1 MIYLSTGGFN
11 FLSGAEVAAHFVE
24 NKITNIELSGGTSNT
39 KQIEKLL
46 PLNSNCNFQIHNY
59 FPPPQEAF
67 VFNLA
72 SEDELIFTK
81 SVNHAHRAIDLAE
94 KLGSKFYS
102 FHAGFLMDPDINDLG
117 KQFTKGK
124 LNKRE
129 SAIEVF
135 VDRVNQI
142 SSYAKEKGIM
152 ILLENNV
159 ISNANLNHFGTNP
172 FLMTDHLEALQ
183 IMNST
188 DDNVGL
194 LVDVAHLKV
203 SSYSEKFCKYEYLK
217 STSDFTFA
225 YHLSDNDGKSDT
237 NEEVGTD
244 SWFWSEV
251 RKDLNYYT
259 LEVYNQNLKA
269 LAQQIKLTEKMLSF
283 S

>member
-1 MIYLSTGGFN
+1 MIYLSTGGFSLLN
-11 FLSGAEVAAHFVE
+11 GYETSKLFAE
-24 NKITNIELSGGTSNT
+24 NNITNIELSGGTQDVGQSD
-39 KQIEKLL
+39 KLL
-46 PLNSNCNFQIHNY
+46 SLNSVCNFQIHNY
-59 FPPPQEAF
+59 FPPPQEPF

-72 SEDELIFTK
+72 SEDELISAK
-81 SVNHAHRAIDLAE
+81 SFHHAHTAIDLAE

-102 FHAGFLMDPDINDLG
+102 FHAGFLIDPDVNDLG
-117 KQFTKGK
+117 KQFNKGK
-124 LNKRE
+124 LYKRE

-135 VDRVNQI
+135 LDRVNQI

-159 ISNANLNHFGTNP
+159 ISNANLSHFGTNP
-172 FLMTDHLEALQ
+172 FLMTDHLEAVQ

-203 SSYSEKFCKYEYLK
+203 SSDSENFCKHEYLD

-225 YHLSDNDGKSDT
+225 YHFSDNDGKSDT
-237 NEEVGTD
+237 NEVITTD
-244 SWFWSEV
+244 SWFWSDV

-259 LEVYNQNLKA
+259 LEVYDQNLKV
-269 LAQQIKLTEKMLSF
+269 LTQQIELTEKMLSIV
-283 S
+283 